1 MPLPHYDNVRDTPLP
16 TDRELVPLL
25 QNLLERANR
34 RQAWVMLLDQESR
47 PLPDVIPTGLPE
59 EPEPD
64 DVVGVRD
71 FLTCIALDFD
81 RATLVVTLERPG
93 PAELMDRDRRWL
105 RVLREGCVSAGFPF
119 RGPYLLLGTQVLQVP
134 PDEYIGTP
142 LIDPDDEDEYY

>member
-1 MPLPHYDNVRDTPLP
+1 MPPSHYDNVRDTALP

-34 RQAWVMLLDQESR
+34 RQVWVTLLDSQSR
-47 PLPDVIPTGLPE
+47 PLREVIPTDVPE

-64 DVVGVRD
+64 DVVGIRD

-81 RATLVVTLERPG
+81 RATLVVTFERPG

-105 RVLREGCVSAGFPF
+105 RVLREGAVSAGFPF
-119 RGPYLLLGTQVLQVP
+119 RGPYLLLGTQVRQVP

-142 LIDPDDEDEYY
+142 LLDPDEEDESD